1 MYSRKLILTRPSVD
15 VPFFSAETKA
25 AQDAFFKQRAEHP
38 AFVAA
43 FYSLSD
49 DGLTYTR
56 VSVFTSEAGFQEII
70 AAEDLDPVHRSFIQ
84 NIIDECFINRI
95 GVNSSGTDNVELADF
110 AGMTQMDLTKTMTEN
125 IQGLAL

>member
-1 MYSRKLILTRPSVD
+1 MYSRKLILTRPSAD
-15 VPFFSAETKA
+15 IPFFGAETKA
-25 AQDAFFKQRAEHP
+25 VQDTFFKQRTEHP

-49 DGLTYTR
+49 DGLIYTR

-70 AAEDLDPVHRSFIQ
+70 AAEALDPVLSAFTQTIS
-84 NIIDECFINRI
+84 DECF
-95 GVNSSGTDNVELADF
+95 VNKIEAVFSGADDVELADF
-110 AGMTQMDLTKTMTEN
+110 ASMTQMDLTKTMTEN

>member
-25 AQDAFFKQRAEHP
+25 AQDAFFKKRSEHS

-56 VSVFTSEAGFQEII
+56 VSVFNSVVGFQEII
-70 AAEDLDPVHRSFIQ
+70 AAEDLDPVLHSFIQ
-84 NIIDECFINRI
+84 TIYDNCFLNKISID
-95 GVNSSGTDNVELADF
+95 SSAADGVELIDF
-110 AGMTQMDLTKTMTEN
+110 ASMTQMDLTKTMTEN